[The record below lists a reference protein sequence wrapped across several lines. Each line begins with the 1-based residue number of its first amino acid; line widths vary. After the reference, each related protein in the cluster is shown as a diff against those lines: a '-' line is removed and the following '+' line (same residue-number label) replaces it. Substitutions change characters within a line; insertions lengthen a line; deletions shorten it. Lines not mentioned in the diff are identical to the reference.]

1 MKQRGGV
8 ELGFGSVTTD
18 KHAAQKDGL
27 RSIAADKRRRE
38 AEELDKGDDDDD
50 MSDGDGDA
58 QLASS
63 EAAEAGDDSDD
74 ETVYLPLAGVPA
86 PSVASTSAPTEGRS
100 FSDMPVRLL
109 KLTSLTES
117 SMPVDLAAFADA
129 DGAAPISATTLLLA
143 KEKKAKKER
152 PKKEK
157 PPKKERPPKAKKEK
171 KPKKEKAA
179 PASAEAAPA
188 EEEQP
193 NPEAEAL
200 RAILKET
207 VGQKKY

>member
-1 MKQRGGV
+1 MMS
-8 ELGFGSVTTD
+8 LLC
-18 KHAAQKDGL
+18 AAL
-27 RSIAADKRRRE
+27 SF
-38 AEELDKGDDDDD
+38 
-50 MSDGDGDA
+50 
-58 QLASS
+58 
-63 EAAEAGDDSDD
+63 
-74 ETVYLPLAGVPA
+74 
-86 PSVASTSAPTEGRS
+86 APTLRTPAAPAAARL
-100 FSDMPVRLL
+100 PVVSMMERRAFALGAAALL
-109 KLTSLTES
+109 SNA
-117 SMPVDLAAFADA
+117 PFDLAAFADA

-143 KEKKAKKER
+143 KEKKER

-171 KPKKEKAA
+171 RPKKEKAA

>member
-1 MKQRGGV
+1 MMERRAFA
-8 ELGFGSVTTD
+8 LG
-18 KHAAQKDGL
+18 AAAL
-27 RSIAADKRRRE
+27 LSN
-38 AEELDKGDDDDD
+38 
-50 MSDGDGDA
+50 
-58 QLASS
+58 
-63 EAAEAGDDSDD
+63 
-74 ETVYLPLAGVPA
+74 A
-86 PSVASTSAPTEGRS
+86 P
-100 FSDMPVRLL
+100 F
-109 KLTSLTES
+109 
-117 SMPVDLAAFADA
+117 DLAAFADA

-143 KEKKAKKER
+143 KEKKER

-171 KPKKEKAA
+171 RPKKEKAA

>member
-1 MKQRGGV
+1 MMS
-8 ELGFGSVTTD
+8 LLC
-18 KHAAQKDGL
+18 AAVSFVPTL
-27 RSIAADKRRRE
+27 R
-38 AEELDKGDDDDD
+38 
-50 MSDGDGDA
+50 
-58 QLASS
+58 
-63 EAAEAGDDSDD
+63 
-74 ETVYLPLAGVPA
+74 TPA
-86 PSVASTSAPTEGRS
+86 PPSAARL
-100 FSDMPVRLL
+100 PVVTMMERRAFALGAAALL
-109 KLTSLTES
+109 SNA
-117 SMPVDLAAFADA
+117 PFDLAAFADA
-129 DGAAPISATTLLLA
+129 DGAAPISTTTLLLA

-152 PKKEK
+152 PKKE

-188 EEEQP
+188 EEEP

>member
-1 MKQRGGV
+1 MMS
-8 ELGFGSVTTD
+8 LLC
-18 KHAAQKDGL
+18 AAASFVPTL
-27 RSIAADKRRRE
+27 R
-38 AEELDKGDDDDD
+38 
-50 MSDGDGDA
+50 
-58 QLASS
+58 
-63 EAAEAGDDSDD
+63 
-74 ETVYLPLAGVPA
+74 TPA
-86 PSVASTSAPTEGRS
+86 PPAAARLPVVSMMERRAFALGAAALLSNAP
-100 FSDMPVRLL
+100 F
-109 KLTSLTES
+109 
-117 SMPVDLAAFADA
+117 DLAAFADA
-129 DGAAPISATTLLLA
+129 DSAAPISATTLLLA
-143 KEKKAKKER
+143 KEKKER

-171 KPKKEKAA
+171 RPKKEKAA

>member
-1 MKQRGGV
+1 MMS
-8 ELGFGSVTTD
+8 LLC
-18 KHAAQKDGL
+18 AAASFVPTL
-27 RSIAADKRRRE
+27 RTPAAPAVAR
-38 AEELDKGDDDDD
+38 
-50 MSDGDGDA
+50 
-58 QLASS
+58 
-63 EAAEAGDDSDD
+63 
-74 ETVYLPLAGVPA
+74 LP
-86 PSVASTSAPTEGRS
+86 VASMMERRAFALGAAALLSNAP
-100 FSDMPVRLL
+100 F
-109 KLTSLTES
+109 
-117 SMPVDLAAFADA
+117 DLAAFADA

-143 KEKKAKKER
+143 KEKKER

-188 EEEQP
+188 EEEP

>member
-1 MKQRGGV
+1 MHRVGRLHVVTVEGGRAAAKKNGPARAGALV
-8 ELGFGSVTTD
+8 GRYHPAAIALGPKMMSLLC
-18 KHAAQKDGL
+18 AAISFVPTL
-27 RSIAADKRRRE
+27 R
-38 AEELDKGDDDDD
+38 
-50 MSDGDGDA
+50 
-58 QLASS
+58 
-63 EAAEAGDDSDD
+63 
-74 ETVYLPLAGVPA
+74 TPA
-86 PSVASTSAPTEGRS
+86 PPAAARLPVVTMMERRAFALGAAALLSNAP
-100 FSDMPVRLL
+100 F
-109 KLTSLTES
+109 
-117 SMPVDLAAFADA
+117 DLAAFADA

-143 KEKKAKKER
+143 KEKKER

-188 EEEQP
+188 EEQP

-200 RAILKET
+200 RVILKET

>member
-1 MKQRGGV
+1 MMS
-8 ELGFGSVTTD
+8 LLC
-18 KHAAQKDGL
+18 AAISFVPTL
-27 RSIAADKRRRE
+27 R
-38 AEELDKGDDDDD
+38 
-50 MSDGDGDA
+50 
-58 QLASS
+58 
-63 EAAEAGDDSDD
+63 
-74 ETVYLPLAGVPA
+74 TPA
-86 PSVASTSAPTEGRS
+86 PPAAARLPVVTMMERRAFALGAAALLSNAP
-100 FSDMPVRLL
+100 F
-109 KLTSLTES
+109 
-117 SMPVDLAAFADA
+117 DLAAFADA

-188 EEEQP
+188 EDEQP

>member
-1 MKQRGGV
+1 MMSP
-8 ELGFGSVTTD
+8 LC
-18 KHAAQKDGL
+18 AALSFVPTL
-27 RSIAADKRRRE
+27 R
-38 AEELDKGDDDDD
+38 
-50 MSDGDGDA
+50 
-58 QLASS
+58 
-63 EAAEAGDDSDD
+63 
-74 ETVYLPLAGVPA
+74 TPA
-86 PSVASTSAPTEGRS
+86 PPAAARLPVVSMMERRAFALGAAALLSNAP
-100 FSDMPVRLL
+100 F
-109 KLTSLTES
+109 
-117 SMPVDLAAFADA
+117 DLAAFADA

-143 KEKKAKKER
+143 KEKKV
-152 PKKEK
+152 KKEK

>member
-1 MKQRGGV
+1 MMS
-8 ELGFGSVTTD
+8 LLC
-18 KHAAQKDGL
+18 AALSFVPTL
-27 RSIAADKRRRE
+27 R
-38 AEELDKGDDDDD
+38 
-50 MSDGDGDA
+50 
-58 QLASS
+58 
-63 EAAEAGDDSDD
+63 
-74 ETVYLPLAGVPA
+74 TPA
-86 PSVASTSAPTEGRS
+86 PPAAARLPVVSMMERRAFALGAAALLSNAP
-100 FSDMPVRLL
+100 F
-109 KLTSLTES
+109 
-117 SMPVDLAAFADA
+117 DLAAFADA

-143 KEKKAKKER
+143 KEKKAKKEKP
-152 PKKEK
+152 PKKAR

-179 PASAEAAPA
+179 PASAEAAAA

>member
-1 MKQRGGV
+1 MMS
-8 ELGFGSVTTD
+8 LLC
-18 KHAAQKDGL
+18 AAISFVPTL
-27 RSIAADKRRRE
+27 R
-38 AEELDKGDDDDD
+38 
-50 MSDGDGDA
+50 
-58 QLASS
+58 
-63 EAAEAGDDSDD
+63 
-74 ETVYLPLAGVPA
+74 TPA
-86 PSVASTSAPTEGRS
+86 PPAAARLPVVTMMERRAFALGAAALLSNAP
-100 FSDMPVRLL
+100 F
-109 KLTSLTES
+109 
-117 SMPVDLAAFADA
+117 DLAAFADA

-188 EEEQP
+188 EEES